1 MNHWS
6 MMEEDMLPQAGKL
19 TIEPGRG
26 DEMTGMTGMRILAA
40 APTEEKDAHFPD
52 PEVREPQPRPLRRF
66 TARYKADLLRQAESC
81 SSPGELAAL
90 LRREGLYSS
99 HLYRW
104 RRQEQEA
111 LEEALSPKPLGRKAN
126 PDGSLL
132 EENRKLSRKVS
143 QLETRL
149 KQLQTLI
156 EVQKKSPSYWRSPS
170 L

>member
-6 MMEEDMLPQAGKL
+6 MMKNV

-26 DEMTGMTGMRILAA
+26 DEMTGMRVVAA
-40 APTEEKDAHFPD
+40 APTEEWDAHIPD
-52 PEVREPQPRPLRRF
+52 SEVREPQPRPLRRF

-99 HLYRW
+99 HLHRW
-104 RRQEQEA
+104 RQQEQQA
-111 LEEALSPKPLGRKAN
+111 LEEALFPKPRGRKAN

-156 EVQKKSPSYWRSPS
+156 EVQKKISELLEIPLSVTKPSEGD
-170 L
+170 

>member
-1 MNHWS
+1 
-6 MMEEDMLPQAGKL
+6 
-19 TIEPGRG
+19 
-26 DEMTGMTGMRILAA
+26 MTGMRVVAA
-40 APTEEKDAHFPD
+40 APTEERDAHFPD

-90 LRREGLYSS
+90 LHREGLYSS
-99 HLYRW
+99 HLHRW
-104 RRQEQEA
+104 CQQEQQA
-111 LEEALSPKPLGRKAN
+111 LEEALSPKPRGRKAN

-156 EVQKKSPSYWRSPS
+156 EVQKKISELLEIPLSVTKPREGD
-170 L
+170 

>member
-1 MNHWS
+1 
-6 MMEEDMLPQAGKL
+6 
-19 TIEPGRG
+19 
-26 DEMTGMTGMRILAA
+26 MTGMKIVAA
-40 APTEEKDAHFPD
+40 APTEERDIQIPD
-52 PEVREPQPRPLRRF
+52 PEVRESQPRPLRRF

-81 SSPGELAAL
+81 SGPGELSAL

-111 LEEALSPKPLGRKAN
+111 LEEALSPKPRGRKAN

-156 EVQKKSPSYWRSPS
+156 EVQKKISELLEIPLSATKTSEGN
-170 L
+170 